1 MNPVE
6 RVARGFDGWQQRH
19 AVVGFP
25 VAVVKKFSD
34 DQAGNLVSLLAYY
47 AFVAVFPLLLA
58 LTAVTGV
65 VLRDHPELQRKLLN
79 SAFAQFPIIGGQIHQ
94 QLGVAA
100 FGHSTVSLTVG
111 ILGALFGAR
120 GFANALQNTLNTLWA
135 VPKVDRPGFPLN
147 YLRALASLIALGLIV
162 VVSAASS
169 TASALAASWGFGGLI
184 ARIISFIVGS
194 VLGMGF
200 FTALFRAAAAGQV
213 TTRAMLPAAA
223 ISAIG
228 WQLLASAAGVIVTHQ
243 LRHAQ
248 EIAGFFGVVLG
259 LMAWL
264 ALQATVIVYAIEADV
279 VRAKKLWPR
288 TLVQPPLN
296 EADKEYYTDA
306 LKAETRRPEQHVN
319 IAYSPADQHTAEP
332 GDDVSSERCP

>member
-65 VLRDHPELQRKLLN
+65 VLRDHPELQQKLLN

-319 IAYSPADQHTAEP
+319 IAYSPADQHTGEP
-332 GDDVSSERCP
+332 GDDVSSERRP